1 MFGFIFITGFCSGIC
16 FRSKAKVIFLIC
28 FNLVVQCYIWNCYG
42 NINFILVNSVLLFF
56 WFFFLQIHIGCC
68 VEWDTIPDQG
78 DTLYVYQFESSNDTF
93 ICTHLYS
100 LFFSFCCTKKA
111 CIHFYQ
117 KINLCLDLI
126 GLKLEFNY
134 NVQKA

>member
-1 MFGFIFITGFCSGIC
+1 MCISLSQAMTPSSAHI
-16 FRSKAKVIFLIC
+16 
-28 FNLVVQCYIWNCYG
+28 YIPY
-42 NINFILVNSVLLFF
+42 
-56 WFFFLQIHIGCC
+56 
-68 VEWDTIPDQG
+68 
-78 DTLYVYQFESSNDTF
+78 
-93 ICTHLYS
+93 
-100 LFFSFCCTKKA
+100 FFSFCCTKKA